1 MSIEIRTDT
10 CNQPAKVHS
19 IKSQCLPLISSEQC
33 CRAFSRILMSDKLMV
48 KTLVDASCRG
58 LFTSTRLSC
67 VLFHSTSSSKISVI
81 VSWYSST
88 ASSTPLVCWSHWWRA
103 PSMIAKTRAKPT
115 KNDITKTSVTNN
127 FLRTKHEG
135 RSREYRFKVVAEQT
149 EHSKVLSKTTEGQY
163 SSARF
168 EQAKVVYYVALGPNL
183 FILNLPAS
191 RTKIHSL
198 RSLPWIKSCPSRI
211 QSERWDL
218 HQDYPAI

>member
-1 MSIEIRTDT
+1 MSIEICTDT

-19 IKSQCLPLISSEQC
+19 IKSQCLPLILSEQC

-115 KNDITKTSVTNN
+115 KNDITKTPLLITSYEPSM
-127 FLRTKHEG
+127 R
-135 RSREYRFKVVAEQT
+135 AE
-149 EHSKVLSKTTEGQY
+149 VGNI
-163 SSARF
+163 
-168 EQAKVVYYVALGPNL
+168 G
-183 FILNLPAS
+183 
-191 RTKIHSL
+191 L
-198 RSLPWIKSCPSRI
+198 RSWQNRPSTARSFQKRPRVNI
-211 QSERWDL
+211 PRHGSSKRR
-218 HQDYPAI
+218 